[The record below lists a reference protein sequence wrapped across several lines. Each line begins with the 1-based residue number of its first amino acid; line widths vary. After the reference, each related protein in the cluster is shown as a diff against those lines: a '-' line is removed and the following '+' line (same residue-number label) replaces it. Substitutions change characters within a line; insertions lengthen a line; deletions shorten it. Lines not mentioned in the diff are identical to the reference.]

1 MPFLRSLFQGGFEMS
16 WAYAESRVRA
26 ALEEAEGNALQT
38 KRLLLEWIEKD
49 TKLLHGLAEPH
60 MNAIITH
67 AIGYVTR
74 EKQEGDRIVL
84 SPEQPGIGLVQ
95 GIVEGRGGSFGR
107 PPDGTIPPPGKTS
120 ERHVEAIHIL
130 AAGGKGKQKKE

>member
-1 MPFLRSLFQGGFEMS
+1 MS

-26 ALEEAEGNALQT
+26 AVDEADGNALET

-49 TKLLHGLAEPH
+49 HKLLHGLVEPH
-60 MNAIITH
+60 LNGIITH

-74 EKQEGDRIVL
+74 EKPEGDRVVL
-84 SPEQPGIGLVQ
+84 SPDQPGIGLVQ
-95 GIVEGRGGSFGR
+95 GVVDGRGDTFGR
-107 PPDGTIPPPGKTS
+107 PSDGNVPKPGKAS

-130 AAGGKGKQKKE
+130 AAGAKSKKKTRSEE